1 MTTPRTALPV
11 LLALVCFA
19 APRPASA
26 ASCVTSAG
34 TWQNAGFGSQSGTFT
49 AEFDAT
55 PSLARMDGVSGLS
68 NGAASAYS
76 ALAAAVRFNTA
87 GTIDARNGATYSA
100 SASIPYSAGLPYHF
114 RLVVNVPARTYSA
127 FVRQGAN
134 AERLIGGNFAFRTEQ
149 RAVSSLA
156 NLALLASAGS
166 EQICGLTAA
175 GAAPADT
182 TAPLI
187 SAVSASG
194 VSQTGATIG
203 WTTNENADTL
213 VEYGPTTA
221 YGASTPLN
229 TTMSVAHIV
238 AFNGLIAGTLYH
250 YRVKSRDAAG
260 NLATSPDFTFTTTA
274 AAPPPPP
281 ASCVASAGTWKNA
294 PFGAQ
299 TGSFT
304 AEFDATPSL
313 ARMDGVA
320 GLSNASASSYA
331 GLAAAVR
338 FNNIGTI
345 DARSGAAYAAAASI
359 PYAAGLSYRFRL
371 VVNMSARTYSAY
383 VRQGANAERLIGSNL
398 AFRTEQSAVSSLTNL
413 GLLASTGSEQICA
426 LAVVPSAPPSDIA
439 PPVLSLISASGVTQ
453 TGATIGWTTN
463 EPADTMVE
471 YGLTAAYGVMS
482 VLNTNLSTIHY
493 AVVNGLAA
501 GTLYHYRVKSKDAA
515 GNLSASADYTFTTSP
530 SATAPVI
537 SGVASSDVGINGA
550 VVKWTTNAPSDT
562 QVEFGPTTAYGTF
575 SEFDPRLTT
584 AHTAYVLGLL
594 PSTLYHYRVRSRS
607 AGGLSV
613 SGDYT
618 FTTNAATPLPPVTT
632 NSFTDDFASYPK
644 NTCFPDGASFG
655 PWYVAFASY
664 GCVKTATD
672 SLGSY
677 LEEAPK
683 ASTTAGETHSSMVLG
698 PNFSGPITYALTM
711 KTVAQTRVGS
721 TPNPWETAWVAW
733 NYTDDAHFYYLVLKT
748 NGWELGK
755 EDPAYP
761 GAQRYLATGS
771 SPTYPI
777 GVWRDV
783 RIEQDASNT
792 IRVFVN
798 GSLLTSFVD
807 KERPYTSG
815 RIAFYNEDARV
826 QLRKVAVNAP
836 TTASLGTSATGS
848 VASKAP

>member
-1 MTTPRTALPV
+1 MTTSRTALPV

-55 PSLARMDGVSGLS
+55 PSLARMDGVTGLT
-68 NGAASAYS
+68 NGAASSYS

-100 SASIPYSAGLPYHF
+100 SAAIPYSAGLTYRF

-127 FVRQGAN
+127 YVRQGTN

-149 RAVSSLA
+149 KNAVALSSLG
-156 NLALLASAGS
+156 LLATTGS
-166 EQICGLTAA
+166 EQVCGLTAA
-175 GAAPADT
+175 GAPPADT

-194 VSQTGATIG
+194 ISQTGATVG
-203 WTTNENADTL
+203 WTTNENADTQ

-229 TTMSVAHIV
+229 ATYSAAHSV

-250 YRVKSRDAAG
+250 YRVKSKDAAG
-260 NLATSPDFTFTTTA
+260 NLATSADFTFTTTA
-274 AAPPPPP
+274 ATPPPP
-281 ASCVASAGTWKNA
+281 AASCLVSAGTWKNA
-294 PFGAQ
+294 PIAAQ
-299 TGSFT
+299 TGTFT
-304 AEFDATPSL
+304 AEFDAVPSL
-313 ARMDGVA
+313 ASMDGVA

-338 FNNIGTI
+338 FNNAGTI
-345 DARSGAAYAAAASI
+345 DARNGAAYAAAASI

-371 VVNMSARTYSAY
+371 VVSVPTRTYSAY

-398 AFRTEQSAVSSLTNL
+398 AFRTEQSAVSSLANL
-413 GLLASTGSEQICA
+413 GLLASTGGEQLCA
-426 LAVVPSAPPSDIA
+426 LAVVPSAPASDIA

-463 EPADTMVE
+463 EPADTLVE

-482 VLNTNLSTIHY
+482 ALNTNLSTIHY

-515 GNLSASADYTFTTSP
+515 GNMSASADFTFTTAP
-530 SATAPVI
+530 SAMAPLI
-537 SGVASSDVGINGA
+537 SAVASSGIGANGA
-550 VVKWTTNAPSDT
+550 MIAWKTDALSDS
-562 QVEFGPTTAYGTF
+562 QVEYGPTTAYGSSTPL
-575 SEFDPRLTT
+575 DPLMTTTHTGNLLALT
-584 AHTAYVLGLL
+584 
-594 PSTLYHYRVRSRS
+594 PSTLYHYRVKSRS
-607 AGGLSV
+607 AGGLAV
-613 SGDYT
+613 SGDFT
-618 FTTNAATPLPPVTT
+618 FTTNAAPTPPPVTT

-644 NTCFPDGASFG
+644 NTCFPDGSSFG
-655 PWYVAFASY
+655 PWKVAFTGY
-664 GCVKTATD
+664 GCVKAMTD
-672 SLGSY
+672 SAGS
-677 LEEAPK
+677 LLQEEPMPS
-683 ASTTAGETHSSMVLG
+683 STPAETHASMILG
-698 PNFSGPITYALTM
+698 PQFSGPITYSLTM
-711 KTVAQTRVGS
+711 KTVAHTRVNS
-721 TPNPWETAWVAW
+721 APNPWEVAWVAW
-733 NYTDDAHFYYLVLKT
+733 NYTDDTHFYYLALKT

-761 GAQRYLATGS
+761 GAQRFLATGS
-771 SPTYPI
+771 SPAFPI
-777 GVWRDV
+777 GTWYNV
-783 RIEQDASNT
+783 RIVQDASNK
-792 IRVFVN
+792 ISVFVDDK
-798 GSLLTSFVD
+798 LITTFVD
-807 KERPYTSG
+807 TERPYTSG
-815 RIAFYNEDARV
+815 RISFYNEDARV
-826 QLRKVAVNAP
+826 QLRKVAVNVP
-836 TTASLGTSATGS
+836 VPST
-848 VASKAP
+848 

>member
-1 MTTPRTALPV
+1 MTLLRTALPA
-11 LLALVCFA
+11 LLAILCLA

-34 TWQNAGFGSQSGTFT
+34 TWQNTGFGAQTGTFT
-49 AEFDAT
+49 AEFDAV

-68 NGAASAYS
+68 NGNASAYS

-100 SASIPYSAGLPYHF
+100 SASIPYSAGLSYHF
-114 RLVVNVPARTYSA
+114 RLVVNVPAHTYSA
-127 FVRQGAN
+127 YVRQGAN
-134 AERLIGGNFAFRTEQ
+134 PERLIGANFAFRTEQ
-149 RAVSSLA
+149 KSAVALT
-156 NLALLASAGS
+156 NLGLLASTGN
-166 EQICGLTAA
+166 EQVCALTAA

-182 TAPLI
+182 TAPVI
-187 SAVSASG
+187 TGVAASG
-194 VSQTGATIG
+194 VSQTGATVG
-203 WTTNENADTL
+203 WTTNENADTQ
-213 VEYGPTTA
+213 VEYGPTAA

-229 TTMSVAHIV
+229 ATMSAAHSV

-250 YRVKSRDAAG
+250 YRVKSKDAAG
-260 NLATSPDFTFTTTA
+260 NLATSADFTFTTTA

-281 ASCVASAGTWKNA
+281 ASCLVSAGTWQNVSFA
-294 PFGAQ
+294 AQ
-299 TGSFT
+299 SGSFT
-304 AEFDATPSL
+304 AEFDATPSM
-313 ARMDGVA
+313 ARMDGAA
-320 GLSNASASSYA
+320 GLSNAAASGYSA
-331 GLAAAVR
+331 LAAAVR
-338 FNNIGTI
+338 FNNAGTI
-345 DARSGAAYAAAASI
+345 DARSGGGYAAASMI
-359 PYAAGLSYRFRL
+359 PYTAGLPYHFRL
-371 VVNMSARTYSAY
+371 VVNIPARTYKAY
-383 VRQGANAERLIGSNL
+383 VRQGANPELLVGTGL
-398 AFRTEQSAVSSLTNL
+398 AFRTEQSAVASLSNL
-413 GLLASTGSEQICA
+413 GLLASTGSEQLCA
-426 LAVVPSAPPSDIA
+426 LTAVPSAPASDIA

-463 EPADTMVE
+463 EPADTLVE
-471 YGLTAAYGVMS
+471 FGLTTAYGVMS
-482 VLNTNLSTIHY
+482 ALNTSLSTIHY
-493 AVVNGLAA
+493 AVVNGLSA

-515 GNLSASADYTFTTSP
+515 GNMSASSDFTFMTSP
-530 SATAPVI
+530 AAASGPVI
-537 SGVASSDVGINGA
+537 SGVATGDVGANGA
-550 VVKWTTNAPSDT
+550 SIYWTTDAAADS

-575 SEFDPRLTT
+575 SELDTRLMT
-584 AHTAYVLGLL
+584 AHTGYVLGLA
-594 PSTLYHYRVRSRS
+594 PSTLYHYRVRSRNS
-607 AGGLSV
+607 TGLSI
-613 SGDYT
+613 SSDRT
-618 FTTNAATPLPPVTT
+618 FTTNAGTPLPPVTT
-632 NSFTDDFASYPK
+632 TPFSDDFSSYPK

-672 SLGSY
+672 AVGSY
-677 LEEAPK
+677 LEEQPK
-683 ASTTAGETHSSMVLG
+683 ASTTAGETYSSMVLG

-711 KTVAQTRVGS
+711 KTVSQTRVGS
-721 TPNPWETAWVAW
+721 TPNPWETAWIAW

-777 GVWRDV
+777 GTWRDV

-798 GSLLTSFVD
+798 GGLLTTFVD

-836 TTASLGTSATGS
+836 TTASIGTAATS
-848 VASKAP
+848 VVAK